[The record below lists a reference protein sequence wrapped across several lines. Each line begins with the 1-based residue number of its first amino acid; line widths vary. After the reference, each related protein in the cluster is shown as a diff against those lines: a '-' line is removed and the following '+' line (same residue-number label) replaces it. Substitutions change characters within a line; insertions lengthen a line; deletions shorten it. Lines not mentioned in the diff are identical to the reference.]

1 MSCRHFEDEKQQH
14 FWYYRFIEAGEKV
27 GGDTLNLSRIVFF
40 SIAAAYFAHNCESAI
55 VRRFVLILLW
65 HGVGRAAECVLT
77 NWTLVEWFHTLNY
90 AVLNWSQLRT
100 GKQKG
105 VENWKAICP
114 AKGGYTLDFYHALG
128 CYLSNRKGQ
137 NMNTQWVL
145 DEDWKTISG
154 KQFTGPCRL
163 QGI

>member
-1 MSCRHFEDEKQQH
+1 MSCRHFEDEKQLH
-14 FWYYRFIEAGEKV
+14 IWYYRFIEAGEKV

-55 VRRFVLILLW
+55 VRRSVLILLW
-65 HGVGRAAECVLT
+65 HSVGRVAECVLT

-105 VENWKAICP
+105 VENSKAICP
-114 AKGGYTLDFYHALG
+114 AKDGYTLDFYHALG
-128 CYLSNRKGQ
+128 CYLSIG
-137 NMNTQWVL
+137 
-145 DEDWKTISG
+145 
-154 KQFTGPCRL
+154 
-163 QGI
+163 